1 MAQNNA
7 ILNEVFKRLDV
18 TEETPNWCDWNS
30 ENKNNLNSFDSN
42 IGRIRKANNRVGTYI
57 NTLSLWHRTMLF

>member
-1 MAQNNA
+1 MPGLVDTVLTIQSIFMAESEKPEKSRNKTITFTIMAQNNA

-30 ENKNNLNSFDSN
+30 ESK
-42 IGRIRKANNRVGTYI
+42 
-57 NTLSLWHRTMLF
+57 

>member
-1 MAQNNA
+1 MAESEKPEKSRNKTITFTIMAQNNA

-30 ENKNNLNSFDSN
+30 ESK
-42 IGRIRKANNRVGTYI
+42 
-57 NTLSLWHRTMLF
+57 